1 MVTDYAEIV
10 VNDVLNVLGEHCA
23 EMLEF
28 GAEQVII
35 RLLHVLAAVKHY
47 EREVDDP
54 RVFGEVAEHL
64 HQLSRRSPGLL
75 NVVLQERR
83 VVEDKNARH

>member
-10 VNDVLNVLGEHCA
+10 TSDVMNTLGEHCH

-28 GAEQVII
+28 GVEQVVI
-35 RLLHVLAAVKHY
+35 RLLHVLAAVKHF

-54 RVFGEVAEHL
+54 KVFGEVADSL
-64 HQLSRRSPGLL
+64 YQLSRRSPGLL

-83 VVEDKNARH
+83 VVEEPNARH